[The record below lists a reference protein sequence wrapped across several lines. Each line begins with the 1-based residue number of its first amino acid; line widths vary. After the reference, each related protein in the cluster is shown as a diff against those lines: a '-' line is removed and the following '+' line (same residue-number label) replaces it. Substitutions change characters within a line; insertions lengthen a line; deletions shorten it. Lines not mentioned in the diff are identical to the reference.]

1 VTRLPDTPTSGTS
14 KAGKKTLAN
23 SLVALSSAA
32 VIAVYAAGYART
44 APASGQF
51 VGTEMVSGTDAG
63 AAVSPIP
70 TTAPMVASTATALPA
85 NPIQGEGPG
94 GQRGGRQQPGG
105 AVNGGSNAAPTTNL
119 APTATATATTITS
132 AAPSKAPAAAPA
144 ATTGA
149 FRDGTYTGT
158 GTSRHGN
165 IGVTV
170 TVQAG
175 KMVAAEISTCG
186 TRYSCS
192 VIAALPG
199 QSVAR
204 QSAAVDVV
212 TGATDSTTAYR
223 VAVNAALAQAR

>member
-23 SLVALSSAA
+23 SLIALSSAA
-32 VIAVYAAGYART
+32 VIAVYAAGYAHT
-44 APASGQF
+44 TPAAGQF
-51 VGTEMVSGTDAG
+51 VGTETVSATDAG

-70 TTAPMVASTATALPA
+70 TTASTVVGTATAVPT
-85 NPIQGEGPG
+85 NPIQGAVPE
-94 GQRGGRQQPGG
+94 GQRGGRRQPGG
-105 AVNGGSNAAPTTNL
+105 AVDGGSGVAPI
-119 APTATATATTITS
+119 ATATATTIAS
-132 AAPSKAPAAAPA
+132 AAPTVVPSTAPA

-192 VIAALPG
+192 IIAALPG
-199 QSVAR
+199 QAVAR

-212 TGATDSTTAYR
+212 TGATDSTNAYR
-223 VAVNAALAQAR
+223 AAVNAALAQAR

>member
-1 VTRLPDTPTSGTS
+1 MTRTNAPRTV
-14 KAGKKTLAN
+14 GKKTLAN

-32 VIAVYAAGYART
+32 VVAVYAAGYART
-44 APASGQF
+44 APAAGQF
-51 VGTEMVSGTDAG
+51 VGTAMTSVTDAG
-63 AAVSPIP
+63 SAVGTTP
-70 TTAPMVASTATALPA
+70 TTAPTVASTATAVSA
-85 NPIQGEGPG
+85 NPIQGAAPG

-105 AVNGGSNAAPTTNL
+105 AVNGGSGA
-119 APTATATATTITS
+119 APTATTMTGAAPTVVPSMAPATTS
-132 AAPSKAPAAAPA
+132 
-144 ATTGA
+144 GA

-192 VIAALPG
+192 IIAALPG
-199 QSVAR
+199 QAVAR
-204 QSAAVDVV
+204 QSAAVDGV
-212 TGATDSTTAYR
+212 TGATDSTKAYR
-223 VAVNAALAQAR
+223 AAVNAALAQAR

>member
-1 VTRLPDTPTSGTS
+1 MTRPLDTPTNGAS
-14 KAGKKTLAN
+14 KAAKKTLAN

-32 VIAVYAAGYART
+32 VIAIYAAGYART
-44 APASGQF
+44 GPAAGQF
-51 VGTEMVSGTDAG
+51 VGTASVSDTDAG
-63 AAVSPIP
+63 AAVSPTP
-70 TTAPMVASTATALPA
+70 TTPPTAASTATAVPA
-85 NPIQGEGPG
+85 NPIQGAGPG
-94 GQRGGRQQPGG
+94 GPRGGRQQPGG
-105 AVNGGSNAAPTTNL
+105 AFNGGSNAAPTTSV
-119 APTATATATTITS
+119 APTATATATTS
-132 AAPSKAPAAAPA
+132 AGAVPSTVPA

-175 KMVAAEISTCG
+175 KIVAAEISTCG

-192 VIAALPG
+192 IIAGLPG
-199 QSVAR
+199 QAVAR

-212 TGATDSTTAYR
+212 TGATDSTNAYR
-223 VAVNAALAQAR
+223 AAVNAALAQAR